1 MAVQSQFQELKKKRC
16 VIFQD
21 ESPCHAWNLILRQRA
36 QYIPQQITVAH
47 HHVSEKGL
55 EIQVYTAS
63 CQSPSSHLDL
73 LFNTE
78 SLNIHVY
85 VVSSCIAKD
94 VLFPMVS

>member
-55 EIQVYTAS
+55 KYKFTLHHAN
-63 CQSPSSHLDL
+63 HLHPIL
-73 LFNTE
+73 IYF
-78 SLNIHVY
+78 SILNH
-85 VVSSCIAKD
+85 
-94 VLFPMVS
+94 